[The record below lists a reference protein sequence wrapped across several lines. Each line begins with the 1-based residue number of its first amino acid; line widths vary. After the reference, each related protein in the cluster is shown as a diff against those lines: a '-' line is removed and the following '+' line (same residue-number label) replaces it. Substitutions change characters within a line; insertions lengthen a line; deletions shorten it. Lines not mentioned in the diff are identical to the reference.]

1 MKPIQLRSKKLR
13 NSSGF
18 TLVELMVSMSITLGI
33 TMVALQAL
41 SSTQKEFTQ
50 DTRKIDLSQK
60 NASIL
65 DVIGRDIRQAGE
77 QIEDPKFPVVKMFPN
92 PVDATKGS
100 SLVLY
105 RAVSSSLP
113 LCIDVSNPIAVGS
126 TISAWPSSSTT
137 TDVVDSFQN
146 CKAETVKA
154 GNTYPEALEEWK
166 YNRTNKAASYGV
178 IYDNRGNLQPFT
190 YASEV
195 ETAAG
200 SKVYNIN
207 MNPVTTTYE
216 LKSGMSAY
224 LVEKKE
230 YLVCGTDLM
239 MRLNSQAEGQCPAD
253 NTNAPGYQ
261 IISSN
266 IDKLELNISMR
277 NQVDPLNPVS
287 ADTAPT
293 MFAGGTFPMLY
304 PLTPQNDAYWKNIQF
319 INVKITSK
327 DIQNRNLASAK
338 YNNNRDEIQGSLEA
352 QASFYPR
359 NVMSSRP
366 IPTTSP

>member
-1 MKPIQLRSKKLR
+1 MKPLQLRLKKIH

-18 TLVELMVSMSITLGI
+18 TLIELMVSMTITLGVTI
-33 TMVALQAL
+33 VALQAL

-92 PVDATKGS
+92 PVDANKGS

-113 LCIDVSNPIAVGS
+113 LCTDITTPIAAG
-126 TISAWPSSSTT
+126 TTLSAWPSSSTT
-137 TDVVDSFQN
+137 TAVTDAFQN
-146 CKAETVKA
+146 CKADAVKT
-154 GNTYPEALEEWK
+154 GNTYPEVLEEWK
-166 YNRTNKAASYGV
+166 YKRTNKAATYGV
-178 IYDNRGNLQPFT
+178 IYDNKGNLQPFT
-190 YASEV
+190 YGGEV
-195 ETAAG
+195 EAS
-200 SKVYNIN
+200 SKIYNVN
-207 MNPVTTTYE
+207 MSPAVTTTYE

-239 MRLNSQAEGQCPAD
+239 MRLNSQAEGQCPVD
-253 NTNAPGYQ
+253 NSNAPGYQ

-266 IDKLELNISMR
+266 IDKLELSISMR

-287 ADTAPT
+287 EDTAPSP
-293 MFAGGTFPMLY
+293 FAGTTFPVLY
-304 PLTPQNDAYWKNIQF
+304 PSTPQNDAYWKNIQF
-319 INVKITSK
+319 INVKVTSK
-327 DIQNRNLASAK
+327 DIQNRNLAEAK
-338 YNNNRDEIQGSLEA
+338 YNNTRDEIQGGLEA